1 MLFSVWLLGDGGHS
15 VDLGNSISGDFVAI
29 PVHSCVLAVFL
40 IVCSCLQTPSPNVN
54 VVVAGCRHQ
63 SLIIAPPCKVVK

>member
-1 MLFSVWLLGDGGHS
+1 MLFSAWLLGDGGRS

-29 PVHSCVLAVFL
+29 PVHGCVMAVFL
-40 IVCSCLQTPSPNVN
+40 IACSCMQTSSLNVN
-54 VVVAGCRHQ
+54 VVVAGRRHQ